1 MTESNFVR
9 HTEFLPERWLKND
22 TQFDADKKDA
32 LQPFVLGPRNCLGK
46 KWVALS

>member
-9 HTEFLPERWLKND
+9 PTEFLPERWLKND